1 VSVDPS
7 GTIATKTGF
16 VENGYIQTTEAI
28 SKGVYTW

>member
-7 GTIATKTGF
+7 GTIATKTGAG
-16 VENGYIQTTEAI
+16 VYGYIQTTEAI

>member
-7 GTIATKTGF
+7 GTIATKTGDW
-16 VENGYIQTTEAI
+16 GYIQTTEAI